1 MQIGSVCQT
10 EKDQEQAALM
20 KDNQIQ
26 ELHLCIKGL
35 THKNNILKQK
45 LKEKEQTIRD
55 LQKKLATFESVQLK
69 RMALSE

>member
-35 THKNNILKQK
+35 THKNNILK
-45 LKEKEQTIRD
+45 
-55 LQKKLATFESVQLK
+55 
-69 RMALSE
+69 